1 MRIVRGE
8 GVCNE
13 YGALN
18 DPLKILGVERTLFFL
33 SLVFALVLFVAMNAL
48 LLAVVGFWLLAR
60 VTTVYDDRFTEVL
73 RETMRN
79 PGGWYDAADY
89 GARAWYLVVADGGG
103 GPAGKPAEV
112 DE

>member
-1 MRIVRGE
+1 MRMVRGE
-8 GVCNE
+8 GICNE

-18 DPLKILGVERTLFFL
+18 DPLRILGVERSLFFL

-48 LLAVVGFWLLAR
+48 LLAVVGFALFCLAGR
-60 VTTVYDDRFTEVL
+60 ATAAYDDRFVAVV

-89 GARAWYLVVADGGG
+89 GSPPWVVLIGGGDAGEPAGGG
-103 GPAGKPAEV
+103 G
-112 DE
+112 